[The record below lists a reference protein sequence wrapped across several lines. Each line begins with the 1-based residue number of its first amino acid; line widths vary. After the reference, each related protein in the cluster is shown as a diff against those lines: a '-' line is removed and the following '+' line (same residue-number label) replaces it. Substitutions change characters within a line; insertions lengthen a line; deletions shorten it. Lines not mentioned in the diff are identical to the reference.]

1 MPNTTTCPRC
11 SRVNTIG
18 SLVETVEYIDDEAV
32 AGVCPCGEMHDM
44 SPEMETE
51 YWVGKLRLADLE
63 PEWEPNDYPYP
74 F

>member
-11 SRVNTIG
+11 FRVNTIG

-32 AGVCPCGEMHDM
+32 AGVCVCGEMHDM

-51 YWVGKLRLADLE
+51 YWQQRLLE
-63 PEWEPNDYPYP
+63 LEQEWEPNDYPYP